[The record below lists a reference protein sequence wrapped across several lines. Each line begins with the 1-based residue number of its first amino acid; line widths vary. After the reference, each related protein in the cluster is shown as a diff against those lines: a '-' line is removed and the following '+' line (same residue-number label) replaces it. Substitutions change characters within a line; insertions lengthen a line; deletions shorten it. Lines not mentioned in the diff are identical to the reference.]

1 MQGLLLSLLFHPFSG
16 SICWWRVCREGKE
29 RNPQIQKTHK
39 PTNMSLGYAQ
49 KLSYKEDVG
58 TVGMSE
64 IFDPPHVLQEKVRP
78 ISLSRLSFF
87 LCEFCFPFGQFSFK
101 YAHSHSL
108 TLWLQNPMWITWNTC
123 FAGRKNLLFCSLS
136 NYFWWV
142 RGVSFCGWCINVLG

>member
-108 TLWLQNPMWITWNTC
+108 TLWLQNPCELLGIHVLLGGKIC
-123 FAGRKNLLFCSLS
+123 FFALCRTIFGGLEVFLS
-136 NYFWWV
+136 V
-142 RGVSFCGWCINVLG
+142 GGV